1 MTYAISIHLCAC
13 KKCNTT
19 WLQRS
24 PFLTKDFTIKS
35 CDESLNLVP
44 KCVEY
49 RLGPAILE
57 RTKMNTNTQKVEATN
72 RSMRRSLPKHLT
84 LRNFPGRVHSAAYN
98 INIGLANQY
107 TNCVRLLALQSLL
120 EQGFLGPYTK
130 NKRKQTVINL
140 AKRQN
145 IT

>member
-1 MTYAISIHLCAC
+1 MPYLFICVH
-13 KKCNTT
+13 KKCNAT

-24 PFLTKDFTIKS
+24 PFLKKDFTIKS
-35 CDESLNLVP
+35 CDKSRNLVR

-49 RLGPAILE
+49 RLGHAILE

-72 RSMRRSLPKHLT
+72 RSMRRYLPKHLT
-84 LRNFPGRVHSAAYN
+84 FFEKFPWQSSQCGAQHKTMD
-98 INIGLANQY
+98 LAKQY